1 MQYTGMTLDT
11 IREQLRPQAEKQD
24 KLRLA
29 LEYIGKAEA
38 LTVTEEQTAAE
49 YERIAGAYGVALDE
63 VKKMIAA
70 EDINADLLVAKAM
83 TFVKDNAVIKK

>member
-1 MQYTGMTLDT
+1 MMYTGMTLDML
-11 IREQLRPQAEKQD
+11 REQLRPQAEKQV

-29 LEYIGKAEA
+29 LETIAKAEG
-38 LTVTEEQTAAE
+38 LTVSEEDTALE
-49 YERIAGAYGVALDE
+49 YERIATTYGVELEE

-83 TFVKDNAVIKK
+83 ALVKEKAIIK